1 MADNTTELEVLNE
14 IVDVLGG
21 TSGQYETVVPVLQ
34 QIKELLAA
42 GITDPEAIAAAV
54 AAWLDEHPEATTTVQ
69 DGSITGV
76 KIADDTIPDT
86 KLAQDVRDVV
96 EAADTAIES
105 HMYIDQQ
112 ATNIFPSLTWTKGKY
127 LAQNGGENN
136 ASTLRYSNKIAV
148 NEGEVLS
155 YANPNFAFRV
165 VTAYSDE
172 TTAVADKGGSSLATY
187 TVPAGIAYVVLSTY
201 ISYGNAEIL
210 QTVITERIAAYPKPI
225 PMGYMNESGSLAS
238 GERLTLPRMQVKNYN
253 RLVFN
258 ANITTFSSIKYVIG
272 SASVEVNGTN
282 VIITNGTGTVTTV
295 PHGLTI
301 GRNVTLSINTETQE
315 YISHIRLCS
324 DGSVYDLNSNVYAA
338 STIQAQYVE
347 SIGSTLTE
355 CKLSW
360 VSQNVNAPIWMFG
373 DSYFS
378 WYDTRWT
385 YYLAQDGYVKN
396 AMLNGYAG
404 EGSAL
409 AYNVLVNLLA
419 ITTPRIIV
427 WCLGMNDP
435 DTSEAVNATWKDVYD
450 KILELQKKHGFTL
463 VLYTVPTT
471 PTMNNN
477 FKNAI
482 VRDSGFRYIEADK
495 ALRIDA
501 EGHWVGNGT
510 EQAALSGDN
519 VHPTTYGA
527 KILYSR
533 VLADLPEIMCNA

>member
-1 MADNTTELEVLNE
+1 MANIKSIGGNP
-14 IVDVLGG
+14 IVPASV
-21 TSGQYETVVPVLQ
+21 E
-34 QIKELLAA
+34 
-42 GITDPEAIAAAV
+42 
-54 AAWLDEHPEATTTVQ
+54 
-69 DGSITGV
+69 DGSITT
-76 KIADDTIPDT
+76 A
-86 KLAQDVRDVV
+86 KLADGAVTQDKLAADVREAV

-105 HMYIDQQ
+105 HVLTDTQV
-112 ATNIFPSLTWTKGKY
+112 TDIFPSLTWTNGKY
-127 LAQNGGENN
+127 LAPDGTEGD
-136 ASTLRYSNKIAV
+136 ASTMRYSNKIAV
-148 NEGEVLS
+148 SVGDVIS
-155 YANPNFAFRV
+155 SSHSWGFRFV
-165 VTAYSDE
+165 AAYIDE
-172 TTAVADKGGSSLATY
+172 TTADVDKGSQNLTQ
-187 TVPAGIAYVVLSTY
+187 YVVPSGVSY
-201 ISYGNAEIL
+201 IVLTEYNTLDAHEIMK
-210 QTVITERIAAYPKPI
+210 TVTTTSLAAYPKPI
-225 PMGYMNESGSLAS
+225 PMGYMSESGSLAN
-238 GERLTLPRMQVKNYN
+238 GERLTLPVMQVKNYN

-258 ANITTFSSIKYVIG
+258 ANITTFSSIKYVFG
-272 SASVEVNGTN
+272 DASVEVNGTN
-282 VIITNGTGTVTTV
+282 LVITNNAGTVFTV

-301 GRNVTLSINTETQE
+301 GRNVTLIIDTETE
-315 YISHIRLCS
+315 ENISHIRVCS
-324 DGSVYDLNSNVYAA
+324 DGSAYDFNSAVYAP
-338 STIQAQYVE
+338 SSSRAQYVE

-378 WYDTRWT
+378 WYEQRWT

-404 EGSAL
+404 EGSAM
-409 AYNVLVNLLA
+409 AYSVLVNLLA
-419 ITTPRIIV
+419 ITTPKVLV

-435 DTSEAVNATWKDVYD
+435 DTNEAVNATWKDVYD
-450 KILELQKKHGFTL
+450 KVLGLQKKHGFTL

-471 PTMNNN
+471 PTRNNN

-510 EQAALSGDN
+510 EQAALESDN
-519 VHPTTYGA
+519 VHPTAYGA